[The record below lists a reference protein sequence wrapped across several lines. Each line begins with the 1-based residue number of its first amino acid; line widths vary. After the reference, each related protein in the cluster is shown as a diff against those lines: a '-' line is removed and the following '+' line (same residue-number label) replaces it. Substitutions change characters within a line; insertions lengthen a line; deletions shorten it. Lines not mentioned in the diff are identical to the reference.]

1 MATAAI
7 SRPRSVRVAVAILC
21 AALLYALVTGVLRVA
36 LTVAV
41 PPIITKNMA
50 YAFGVAGVCINAFF
64 VYKIFKGRNW
74 ARIVYLVFYVLGIW
88 FIVHSFAELFGRS
101 PTWAVLGLIAYA
113 AHIVAL
119 VLLFTRSSN
128 EWFKPQSA

>member
-7 SRPRSVRVAVAILC
+7 SRPRNVRVAVAILC

-36 LTVAV
+36 LTAAV

-88 FIVHSFAELFGRS
+88 FTVHGFAELFGRS

-128 EWFKPQSA
+128 AWFKPQSA

>member
-7 SRPRSVRVAVAILC
+7 STPRNVKIAVAILC
-21 AALLYALVTGVLRVA
+21 AVLLYALVTGVVRVA
-36 LTVAV
+36 LATAAPPMVA
-41 PPIITKNMA
+41 KNIA
-50 YAFGVAGVCINAFF
+50 YVFGVAGVCINAFF

-74 ARIVYLVFYVLGIW
+74 ARLIYLAFYVLGIW
-88 FIVHSFAELFGRS
+88 FAVRGFAELFGRS

-119 VLLFTRSSN
+119 ALLFTRSSN
-128 EWFKPQSA
+128 TWFKPQSA